1 MSIEI
6 VVDGNS
12 IFIDNIEQN
21 KPGQYIDDASS
32 TEKVLSWTSEQ
43 IVEATK
49 PVAAILTSLR
59 NSAKEM
65 APDEMELSMQFALS
79 LNGEVPVFKVVS
91 AEAAAQIAVKC
102 VWKKSQP

>member
-1 MSIEI
+1 MSTEI
-6 VVDGNS
+6 IVDGHS
-12 IFIDNIEQN
+12 IFIENIEQN
-21 KPGQYIDDASS
+21 KPNPYLDDASS
-32 TEKVLSWTSEQ
+32 VGKVLSWTSEQ

-65 APDEMELSMQFALS
+65 APDEMELAMQFDLS

-91 AEAAAQIAVKC
+91 AEAAAQVSVKC
-102 VWKKSQP
+102 VWKKSQQ